1 MTPGL
6 TRVKK
11 GTITIILVGETGVG
25 KTAFMSLLAN
35 VCAERQIDDFRLE
48 HNTAN
53 ESNLS
58 KSQSQTNK
66 AMMYTFKRRDGC
78 TLRILDTP
86 GLCDT
91 RGLEQDKEHK
101 KSIAEAIKAQVQTL
115 DGVIIMANGT
125 LERVG
130 PGVDYA
136 LHTLS
141 TMFPRSIVNNIGFM
155 FTNVP
160 DALSF
165 NFQSNTLPEALR
177 NAERWTIQNPVAQFV
192 KYQEAKSNSSRRSQ
206 SEQQLRALQRLLHS
220 NFAISMDTLND
231 FFAFL
236 DERKAQPTNIILELY
251 EMTTRIEAAI
261 SNVLAQIDQREQ
273 QRMDLQRLQAN
284 LEKSNQVRLADFFS
298 ACLFDKHCSDNE
310 YLPRVRVDHVANH
323 ACSNR
328 YLSPQ
333 YAMYR
338 SRLLFKL
345 PRILRPG
352 ISPGPERNRA
362 PLCGV

>member
-1 MTPGL
+1 MPPIGLFTESDALSRSPPDGLADTKSPSL

-11 GTITIILVGETGVG
+11 RTMTIILVGETGVG

-35 VCAERQIDDFRLE
+35 ICVGRQVDEFRLE
-48 HNTAN
+48 HNTLN

-58 KSQSQTNK
+58 KNQSQTNT
-66 AMMYTFKRRDGC
+66 AMMYTFKRHDKC

-130 PGVDYA
+130 PGVEYA

-165 NFQSNTLPEALR
+165 NFQSNTLPEELR

-192 KYQEAKSNSSRRSQ
+192 KYQEAKSNNSRRRQ
-206 SEQQLRALQRLLHS
+206 SEPQLRALQRLLHS
-220 NFAISMDTLND
+220 NFAITMETLNC
-231 FFAFL
+231 FFVWL
-236 DERKAQPTNIILELY
+236 DERKAQPTNTIVQLY
-251 EMTTRIEAAI
+251 EMTTKIEAAI

-273 QRMDLQRLQAN
+273 QRIDLQRLQAN
-284 LEKSNQVRLADFFS
+284 LDKSNLVSLTDFS
-298 ACLFDKHCSDNE
+298 NACLFDERDLSDNE
-310 YLPRVRVDHVANH
+310 Y
-323 ACSNR
+323 
-328 YLSPQ
+328 Q
-333 YAMYR
+333 
-338 SRLLFKL
+338 
-345 PRILRPG
+345 
-352 ISPGPERNRA
+352 
-362 PLCGV
+362 

>member
-1 MTPGL
+1 MPPIGLFTESNALSRSPPDGLADTKAPSL

-11 GTITIILVGETGVG
+11 RTMTIILVGETGVG

-35 VCAERQIDDFRLE
+35 VCVGRQIDEFRLE

-58 KSQSQTNK
+58 KTQSQTNT
-66 AMMYTFKRRDGC
+66 AMMYTFKRHDKC

-130 PGVDYA
+130 PGVEYA

-141 TMFPRSIVNNIGFM
+141 TMFPRSIMNNIGFM

-165 NFQSNTLPEALR
+165 NFQSNTLPEELR

-192 KYQEAKSNSSRRSQ
+192 KYQEAKSNNSRRRQ
-206 SEQQLRALQRLLHS
+206 SEPQLRALQRLLHS
-220 NFAISMDTLND
+220 NFAITMETLNC
-231 FFAFL
+231 FFVWL
-236 DERKAQPTNIILELY
+236 DERKEQPTNTIVQLY
-251 EMTTRIEAAI
+251 EMTTKIEAAI
-261 SNVLAQIDQREQ
+261 SNVLAQRDQMEQ
-273 QRMDLQRLQAN
+273 LRLEMQRLQAN
-284 LEKSNQVRLADFFS
+284 LNKSNLVCLTDFS
-298 ACLFDKHCSDNE
+298 NACLFDEQHFSDDE
-310 YLPRVRVDHVANH
+310 Y
-323 ACSNR
+323 
-328 YLSPQ
+328 Q
-333 YAMYR
+333 
-338 SRLLFKL
+338 
-345 PRILRPG
+345 
-352 ISPGPERNRA
+352 
-362 PLCGV
+362 

>member
-1 MTPGL
+1 MCFVGRVGRDVLTCMAYISYIAHVDVPASPFGLFIESDALSRSQPDGLADTRAPSL

-11 GTITIILVGETGVG
+11 GTMTIILVGETGVG

-35 VCAERQIDDFRLE
+35 VCAGRQIDEFRLE

-58 KSQSQTNK
+58 KSQSQTNE
-66 AMMYTFKRRDGC
+66 AVMYTFKRYDGC

-91 RGLEQDKEHK
+91 RGLEQDKKHK
-101 KSIAEAIKAQVQTL
+101 KSIAEAIKAKVQTL

-125 LERVG
+125 VERVG
-130 PGVDYA
+130 PGVEYA

-141 TMFPRSIVNNIGFM
+141 TMFPRSIVDNIGFI

-165 NFQSNTLPEALR
+165 NFQSNTLPEELR

-192 KYQEAKSNSSRRSQ
+192 KYQEAKSNNSHRSK

-220 NFAISMDTLND
+220 NFAITMETLD
-231 FFAFL
+231 CFFVWL
-236 DERKAQPTNIILELY
+236 DGRKAQPTNTIVQLY

-273 QRMDLQRLQAN
+273 QRIDLQRLQGN
-284 LEKSNQVRLADFFS
+284 LDKSNQVRLINFS
-298 ACLFDKHCSDNE
+298 YACLFD
-310 YLPRVRVDHVANH
+310 
-323 ACSNR
+323 
-328 YLSPQ
+328 
-333 YAMYR
+333 
-338 SRLLFKL
+338 
-345 PRILRPG
+345 
-352 ISPGPERNRA
+352 ERHFFRK
-362 PLCGV
+362 